1 MKSNQDN
8 ETHEFLKTVGA
19 RIEKIREIRNMT
31 RNDLASM
38 TGTTYAT
45 IYSVERHGN
54 GTQIDTIYK
63 IAKALGVTPGA
74 LLDGTTLT
82 VEKRVIESIEVS
94 V

>member
-1 MKSNQDN
+1 MKD
-8 ETHEFLKTVGA
+8 EAVHEFLKTVGT
-19 RIEKIREIRNMT
+19 RVEKIRELRSMT
-31 RNDLASM
+31 RNDLAAM
-38 TGTTYAT
+38 TGTSYAS
-45 IYSVERHGN
+45 IYSVERNAH

-82 VEKRVIESIEVS
+82 VEKKVVETVEVS